1 MFRRQSL
8 WLLEQTIQ
16 HLCVSVAKKWKKSIN
31 STFLDPL
38 SLMKDVALRHRLAM
52 ARTAMTQL
60 SKIWADRSITKTTK
74 IRLVK
79 ALVFPIATYG
89 CESWTMTSSNTDK
102 INAFELWCWRRMLRI
117 NWTMKRTNRSVL
129 REVGSKMSLLAQ
141 INSQTLSYFGHIARR
156 SGPCLEK
163 VVMQGK
169 IEGARK
175 RGRPRMRWFDRIKT
189 LVGQSSTTIYKL
201 AADRQKWRVIC
212 KVTNCQSWQNRT
224 SQPADPYYY
233 YVKLLQIIWHLW
245 YHRRYHLIIFTKIF
259 M

>member
-1 MFRRQSL
+1 MGLRLNVQKTKFMVIGAEDDS
-8 WLLEQTIQ
+8 T
-16 HLCVSVAKKWKKSIN
+16 HLCVDSQEVEKSFN
-31 STFLDPL
+31 STFLDHL
-38 SLMKDVALRHRLAM
+38 SQMMGLHSRKRRRLAM

-212 KVTNCQSWQNRT
+212 KVTNCQS
-224 SQPADPYYY
+224 
-233 YVKLLQIIWHLW
+233 
-245 YHRRYHLIIFTKIF
+245 
-259 M
+259 